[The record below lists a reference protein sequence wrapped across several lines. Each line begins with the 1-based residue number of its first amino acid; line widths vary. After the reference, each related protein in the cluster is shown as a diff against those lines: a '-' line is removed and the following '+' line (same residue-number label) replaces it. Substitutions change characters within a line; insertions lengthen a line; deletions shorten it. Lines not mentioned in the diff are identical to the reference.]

1 VGVEIDRLFY
11 TIGINSEGFNQAA
24 NNAEA
29 RFGQLMNTVAGL
41 AGTLAAGFG
50 FTNALK
56 DIAKTANEFDH
67 AMRGVWSITGLT
79 EKEFK
84 NLKNEVLSLSTQ
96 IPYTGKEIAGA
107 LYEAYS
113 AGVKTS
119 EGLNFL
125 QVAARGAIAGATD
138 LKTAVDGL
146 TTVQNAWGISTKDLT
161 QKLDIIFYAIE
172 QGKMTFEEFSGFIGM
187 VAPTAAIA
195 GVSLEEVSAAIIT
208 LTKRGIHA
216 RNAMTY
222 INAALTQIISPS
234 AEAQVTAQRLG
245 VEFSLAGL
253 QAKGFAGFIDDLT
266 KKTKGNVQELS
277 GLFTSIEAQK
287 GIFSLA
293 GTGLNEFITNSDLMT
308 GKIDAIVG
316 KLQQNVENTFIQR
329 ASNELE
335 QLSGK
340 KVNIT
345 VDAIAGSTAG
355 ITDTAGTI
363 TANLNELAEQAGAK
377 APRLEKLYDDLVAIA
392 TQLGLHPEELTE
404 AVKTISGAASQ
415 TLIPAL
421 TLARTLKSV
430 ANSAGVSMQQ
440 VIDAILDTQPEVGD
454 LNYGAIM
461 TALEAEA
468 GKADTTVQ
476 NIINAVKRLNTE
488 PTINMSRIST
498 VMNTLAGDL
507 DGSVADIIQDI
518 TDLNKLDISL
528 EDAAKEIGDL
538 QSKIAELDAGKL
550 TSVISAFAKANTG
563 VNFGT
568 MMSITTFLA
577 DQTKKPIA
585 AVIAGLKADEETQN
599 LDYSWLLGNMEE
611 VKTKFGLS
619 ANNIR
624 TTLLTVDDTLG
635 DNLSFTDIA
644 TKLADYQRDEDLK
657 KSIETIQNKL
667 TEVNKAGF
675 DFSGIVNSL
684 NNLVSQGK
692 LTTPVNEIIRTIQA
706 VDSAGQGM
714 TFPAF
719 LSALSSLAVKV
730 GGKDEPIDKIYQRL
744 FEISQA
750 PESTDY
756 KGFVTA
762 LDAVD
767 DEFNLKAGTMKN
779 AIDAL
784 VASVGTDKA
793 AKLAI
798 EFTGLTEADK
808 RRSEDMLSFV
818 DGLVQT
824 AKEYGI
830 SVKDVLDKVGA
841 SFSGGIE
848 LVGYAE
854 RAAEK
859 MKGVQQKIDQFNSTM
874 EAAKA
879 NLGDKLQGVQG
890 VLVDLGTA
898 IATWASKLDE
908 SSVIALGIAG
918 ASGAIGALLIGFKA
932 LISAIGALAG
942 GFSGLSLVMLGI
954 GGAVAGVTVLFSI
967 FRQQSEDA
975 IFNVDKFRTMLASLE
990 KLDFA
995 GMIESLQDTI
1005 NGIKEARQNTQDWQ
1019 MDTNELISLVEAYN
1033 EAFDDTTDTATDL
1046 DSKIE
1051 ELIAQ
1056 NENLA
1061 EMIVRGA
1068 DGYALQYEEIKRIS
1082 DELRH
1087 QEKMQESALYKQVA
1101 EATKAITTYE
1111 GLKEEFKQKKLE
1123 IDPVIGSFEDVKKFA
1138 AEAGKLKQNIEKI
1151 WESTAPTPDKQK
1163 EIEQQLKTFTGTYK
1177 KQLDALK
1184 TMFNLAQPQKMSEYY
1199 SRTKMVG
1206 SVYEDLDLIIKT
1218 IDEKYGIVYELES
1231 KLKDMQFDVQIADIQ
1246 IDYATSTLKESA
1258 KNTADFWRRN
1268 IVLEM
1273 DRGLKDGKTVEEIS
1287 QSVLGMIEE
1296 ANKEILSNLK
1306 TMAANGIIA
1315 AEDVQKMYGDP
1326 LTGLQIDPSSVWDTY
1341 NKTKEAL
1348 EKASIDKL
1356 LSSKAKS
1363 LNAQIKTINSL
1374 SKQLEASSKVAQST
1388 LEKGVKDY
1396 EGVLIAGS
1404 YLGDMISNYGSMLR
1418 ELSELDTEL
1427 EAVKAEYADAAERED
1442 YKALEQKITALKS
1455 TLTIHAAAID
1465 KVKVGFGS
1473 KALEEVQSVKE
1484 SIESLNND
1492 MELATDENL
1501 NAIWYKYQ
1509 NLNAKF
1515 NQLRRSGAHQYA
1527 DDATKEQIDLM
1538 FEQLAVLLASMKEE
1552 LGSRLIKASLV
1563 LPVETISFTAEKI
1576 DTTGLLKEFNASW
1589 QTALENNPLFTQ
1601 YTIDGELKVKNA
1613 QESIEG
1619 LVTEIGTA
1627 AQESAKETEITIQI
1641 TPEYTFDESR
1651 LEARYKQLGG
1661 KMRTQIAGT
1670 TYVAGEDPGLDA
1682 FLYQQEQIFQ
1692 NLTKERQELAANARD
1707 AALSYNKRKE
1717 FYNRLIGVYR
1727 QMEDLALEY
1736 GDKEGAMTYAN
1747 LAGYEELNAELLGL
1761 QTRYNEIQAANVA
1774 LDDTVKDETERE
1786 RLRGEYTREAATIT
1800 EQMIS
1805 ALIKSKTML
1814 TDKDFGQFFPGLNIV
1829 AVKKDI
1835 ESLTKSLA
1843 YYNALIGD
1851 MDMFGSL
1858 SAQVNAFDR
1867 AIAETTDIEV
1877 KRDALERFI
1886 ATMKEGEAV
1895 AKQGGFEQSTLF
1907 IQGILLSKEAEL
1919 EAMRTDL
1926 EKKRKTDFEQ
1936 ETKAMEDEYTRLIA
1950 LYEQLGDNDYATE
1963 QMRQYVNYLKQR
1975 REQAAIT
1982 WGYESEQVAA
1992 LTGEIKEL
2000 NAELAAAQV
2009 NAYAA
2014 KLKETTAIIGKY
2026 LRDGN
2031 VNAVMEEINE
2041 QIAALRT
2048 YEESIVRT
2056 TEELTIGE
2064 KIRLGIV
2071 RSLLSYYERMAKY
2084 AAQAQSDAQLRN
2096 ALTQSL
2102 EEAGR
2107 GIEFLEQAGDQGK
2120 LRSYYESLISSL
2132 ESLALKAV
2140 EEGTVSKQVIDEIL
2154 EKIGLLKT
2162 ALGEIS
2168 GFDLSSALSEY
2179 SATLDKE
2186 LNRASVYTD
2195 LGQKEDAA
2203 SSYQGALTAAKRL
2216 QEQMIDE
2223 GLVGTQEWKNLLQDI
2238 AMLQDKIESAKEK
2251 TSKLADVQKQVSESK
2266 RLLDYYKS
2274 TGDTEKYN
2282 SSLSSLV
2289 NTLEGYQEEMI
2300 KAGEIG
2306 SEAWQLVTGE
2316 LGQYKAELDAT
2327 EAAEK
2332 EREKQLERQRKL
2344 LQKQA
2349 DFLNTIIGSIASEF
2363 SAFGEVGSLIGSILD
2378 TMKFTVEEMEDGT
2391 SRLVSPFED
2400 LEMLSADIGMAI
2412 ASWAIQEIGKRV
2424 AEVLAAF
2431 EKINELSQ
2439 KTKWD
2444 LGMSNLAQTLKDFQE
2459 FESNQAKLN
2468 ELRGARVGAAIADFF
2483 TLGLLG
2489 FGKKID
2495 EQIAEIEE
2503 KLKATAASVAT
2514 AMGVGVEDLAS
2525 SMESALQANTY
2536 EEFVTGF
2543 ADSLEDMTKRALIRA
2558 FLASDVAQS
2567 AMQGLS
2573 EAFVAALQDG
2583 VISAEELAGIQDAS
2597 GTLQELMKT
2606 IWDALEKL
2614 GYAGAGMGEEWTGAS
2629 AVKASLTEDTGNR
2642 IAGLLS
2648 TINLH
2653 AAGIHM
2659 ILQNA
2664 STNNGELKVEVINV
2678 QNLGGISSNEYL
2690 KALGW

>member
-1 VGVEIDRLFY
+1 VEIDRLFY

-41 AGTLAAGFG
+41 AGTIAAGFG
-50 FTNALK
+50 FTNVLK
-56 DIAKTANEFDH
+56 DMAKTANEFDH

-84 NLKNEVLSLSTQ
+84 SLKNEVLSLSTQ
-96 IPYTGKEIAGA
+96 LPYTGKEIAGA

-119 EGLNFL
+119 EGLEFL
-125 QVAARGAIAGATD
+125 KIAARGAIAGATD
-138 LKTAVDGL
+138 LKVAVDGL
-146 TTVQNAWGISTKDLT
+146 TTVQNAWGISTEDLT
-161 QKLDIIFYAIE
+161 QKLDVIFYAIE

-234 AEAQVTAQRLG
+234 AEAQATAQRLG
-245 VEFSLAGL
+245 IEFSLAGL
-253 QAKGFAGFIDDLT
+253 QAKGFAGFIDDLS

-355 ITDTAGTI
+355 ITDTAGSI

-377 APRLEKLYDDLVAIA
+377 SPQLEKLYKDLVDIA
-392 TQLGLHPEELTE
+392 SQLGLQPEELTE
-404 AVKTISGAASQ
+404 AVKAISGAATQ
-415 TLIPAL
+415 TLLPAL

-440 VIDAILDTQPEVGD
+440 VIDAILDTQPDVGD
-454 LNYGAIM
+454 LNYSAIM

-468 GKADTTVQ
+468 SKADTTVET
-476 NIINAVKRLNTE
+476 IITAIKRLNTE

-498 VMNTLAGDL
+498 VIEALAGDL
-507 DGSVADIIQDI
+507 DGSVTDIIQDI
-518 TDLNKLDISL
+518 ADLNKLDISL
-528 EDAAKEIGDL
+528 SDAANEIENL
-538 QSKIAELDAGKL
+538 QSKISELDAGKL

-563 VNFGT
+563 MNFGT

-585 AVIAGLKADEETQN
+585 TIIAGLKADEETQA
-599 LDYSWLLGNMEE
+599 LDYSWLLGNLAAVQE
-611 VKTKFGLS
+611 KFGVS
-619 ANNIR
+619 ATDIR
-624 TTLLTVDDTLG
+624 TTLLTVDDKLG
-635 DNLSFTDIA
+635 DGLSFTDIA

-657 KSIETIQNKL
+657 KSIALIQTKL
-667 TEVNKAGF
+667 TEVNDAGF
-675 DFSGIVNSL
+675 DFAGIVNSL

-818 DGLVQT
+818 DGLVKT
-824 AKEYGI
+824 AKDYGI
-830 SVKDVLDKVGA
+830 SVKEVLSSVSA
-841 SFSGGIE
+841 SISGGE
-848 LVGYAE
+848 ALVGYAE
-854 RAAEK
+854 RAAAK
-859 MKGVQQKIDQFNSTM
+859 MEGVQQKITQFNSAM

-879 NLGDKLQGVQG
+879 NLGDKLQGVQNI
-890 VLVDLGTA
+890 LLDLGTA
-898 IATWASKLDE
+898 VGEWASKLDE
-908 SSVIALGIAG
+908 TEAL
-918 ASGAIGALLIGFKA
+918 AIGIGAAFGVGGTLLIGFKA
-932 LISAIGALAG
+932 LITAIGALAG
-942 GFSGLSLVMLGI
+942 GFSGLSMVMMGI
-954 GGAVAGVTVLFSI
+954 GGAIAGVTVLFSLL
-967 FRQQSEDA
+967 RQQSEDA

-995 GMIESLQDTI
+995 GMIESLQNTI
-1005 NGIKEARQNTQDWQ
+1005 NSLKEAQKKTQDWQ
-1019 MDTNELISLVEAYN
+1019 EDTNELIALVEAYN
-1033 EAFDDTTDTATDL
+1033 EGFNDTTDTAADL
-1046 DSKIE
+1046 DSQIE
-1051 ELIAQ
+1051 DLITR
-1056 NENLA
+1056 NESLA
-1061 EMIVRGA
+1061 DVIVRGA

-1082 DELRH
+1082 DELRY
-1087 QEKMQESALYKQVA
+1087 QEKLQERALYEQISKAKQ
-1101 EATKAITTYE
+1101 AITE
-1111 GLKEEFKQKKLE
+1111 FSSIQEEFEQKKIE
-1123 IDPVIGSFEDVKKFA
+1123 INPVIGSFEEVKKFA
-1138 AEAGKLKQNIEKI
+1138 AAADQLKKDIDKI
-1151 WESTAPTPDKQK
+1151 WESTAPTADKQK

-1184 TMFNLAQPQKMSEYY
+1184 TLFNLAQPQKMGEYY
-1199 SRTKMVG
+1199 SRTKMLPA
-1206 SVYEDLDLIIKT
+1206 VYEDIDLILNT
-1218 IDEKYGIVYELES
+1218 IDEKYGIISELES
-1231 KLKDMQFDVQIADIQ
+1231 KLKDMKLDVQIADLQ
-1246 IDYATSTLKESA
+1246 IKYSTSTLKESA
-1258 KNTADFWRRN
+1258 KKTADFWRRN

-1273 DRGLKDGKTVEEIS
+1273 DRGLKDGKTKEEIS
-1287 QSVLGMIEE
+1287 ASVLGMIEQ
-1296 ANKEILSNLK
+1296 ANKEIMNDLESL
-1306 TMAANGIIA
+1306 AAASIIA
-1315 AEDVQKMYGDP
+1315 AEDIKKLYGDP
-1326 LTGLQIDPSSVWDTY
+1326 LIGLQIDPTAIWETY
-1341 NKTKEAL
+1341 GKTKEAL

-1356 LSSKAKS
+1356 LSSKAKA
-1363 LNAQIKTINSL
+1363 LNAQIKTVSTL
-1374 SKQLEASSKVAQST
+1374 SKQLEAASKVAKST

-1404 YLGDMISNYGSMLR
+1404 YLGNMISDYGNMLR
-1418 ELSELDTEL
+1418 ELSQLETEL
-1427 EAVKAEYADAAERED
+1427 ESIEAEYVDAAERED
-1442 YKALEQKITALKS
+1442 YKMLKQKIDALEA
-1455 TLTIHAAAID
+1455 TLTTHAGAID
-1465 KVKVGFGS
+1465 EVKAGFGT
-1473 KALEEVQSVKE
+1473 KALEEVTTVKK
-1484 SIESLNND
+1484 SIDSLYKD
-1492 MELATDENL
+1492 METAADDNL

-1515 NQLRRSGAHQYA
+1515 NQLRRTGAHQYA
-1527 DDATKEQIDLM
+1527 DEATKEQIDMM
-1538 FEQLAVLLASMKEE
+1538 FEQLAVLLASMQDE
-1552 LGSRLIKASLV
+1552 LSDRLVKANLAFS
-1563 LPVETISFTAEKI
+1563 VETISISTEKVSTTELRKQINAE
-1576 DTTGLLKEFNASW
+1576 W
-1589 QTALENNPLFTQ
+1589 QKALENNPLFTQ
-1601 YTIDGELKVKNA
+1601 YTIEGELKIKNA
-1613 QESIEG
+1613 QDTIEG
-1619 LVTEIGTA
+1619 LKTEVENAT
-1627 AQESAKETEITIQI
+1627 QESVKETEITIPI
-1641 TPEYTFDESR
+1641 EPEYKFDESR
-1651 LEARYKQLGG
+1651 LEARYQQLSQ

-1670 TYVAGEDPGLDA
+1670 MYVSGEDPGVDA
-1682 FLYQQEQIFQ
+1682 LIYQQEQIFQ
-1692 NLTKERQELAANARD
+1692 NLVKERQELSANARD

-1717 FYNRLIGVYR
+1717 SYDKLIDVYR
-1727 QMEDLALEY
+1727 QLEEFALEY
-1736 GDKEGAMTYAN
+1736 GDKENAMTYSN
-1747 LAGYEELNAELLGL
+1747 IAGYEELNAELLGL
-1761 QTRYNEIQAANVA
+1761 QTRYNEIQAANAA

-1786 RLRGEYTREAATIT
+1786 RFRGEYTREAATIT

-1858 SAQVNAFDR
+1858 SAQVNALDR
-1867 AIAETTDIEV
+1867 AMSETTDIEV
-1877 KRDALERFI
+1877 KRDALERLI
-1886 ATMKEGEAV
+1886 ASLKETEAI
-1895 AKQGGFEQSTLF
+1895 AKQGRFEQSTMF
-1907 IQGILLSKEAEL
+1907 IQGVLRSKEAQL
-1919 EAMRTDL
+1919 EAMQAAL
-1926 EKKRKTDFEQ
+1926 EEKHKTDFEN
-1936 ETKAMEDEYTRLIA
+1936 ETKAMEGEYAKLIA

-1982 WGYESEQVAA
+1982 WGYESEQVVA
-1992 LTGEIKEL
+1992 LNEKIKEL

-2009 NAYAA
+2009 NAYAS

-2026 LRDGN
+2026 LRDGD

-2048 YEESIVRT
+2048 YEESLVRS
-2056 TEELTIGE
+2056 TEKLSIGE

-2084 AAQAQSDAQLRN
+2084 AAQAQNDAQLRDT
-2096 ALTQSL
+2096 LTQSL

-2203 SSYQGALTAAKRL
+2203 SSYQSALTAAKRL

-2223 GLVGTQEWKNLLQDI
+2223 GLTGTQEWKDLLQDI
-2238 AMLQDKIESAKEK
+2238 ATLQDKIESAKEK
-2251 TSKLADVQKQVSESK
+2251 TSKLADVQKQVTESK

-2316 LGQYKAELDAT
+2316 LSQYKAELDAT

-2614 GYAGAGMGEEWTGAS
+2614 GYAGAGMGEEWSGAS

-2664 STNNGELKVEVINV
+2664 SNNNGELKVEVSNV
-2678 QNLGGISSNEYL
+2678 QNFGGIAANEYL